1 MIISVNKGIPLLADF
16 SSNTFAVA
24 DFIHCLH
31 MYGRCASIVGGM
43 GTLVHSFRLGWRWMQ
58 AFVRGGK
65 IDPLP
70 VRHSFAGYTV
80 NKAGRDL
87 KAAIDVALVGLPQG
101 MAFAAMAGLD
111 SIYGI
116 MAATVGT
123 FIAPFFTRC
132 SLTVSGPSNATA
144 FMLASFFLAA
154 SPTVHANPM
163 IYVPIIVFVAGFL
176 CVMGAFVKATEMLQ
190 FVSRSVL
197 VGYVTGAATLII
209 ASQLRYVLGIH
220 DVNAGSSFFSMSCA
234 ILENLDKVQWQPV
247 VLGIISFALFIPLR
261 RHFRFLPTFAVIL
274 LVMSVL
280 NRLLCFPELGGAFSN
295 VRMLRDFTMN
305 DLICRLPDFGVASE
319 SLAELLPIA
328 IGIAFLSTLEQTVMS
343 KTISAKT
350 GEPLNLNQDTFAVGM
365 ANMGSALTTS
375 LPCSA
380 SLTRSMLN
388 YTSGAA
394 TRFSGIFCGLI
405 CLGIT
410 FLLANVPL
418 ISCIPHSVLAA
429 LVLANAVSLFD
440 RKLLRICFRSTPGDA
455 VTLVITFLAALLLP
469 LHIAIFIGVFISI
482 SFFLRRAS
490 KPELVEYTL
499 DDRGTLLQVSD
510 TAKRLPQI
518 SIVHVEGDLFFG
530 AADLFRK
537 QVSRIAE
544 DSSLAVIILRMRN
557 ARNLDATSVCALEEL
572 IRFTREQGRHLIISG
587 ASREVFRIL
596 RKSGVLALLQQD
608 ADRTIGQSN
617 FFLMEPKN
625 QNMSTRRALQRA
637 QQLLGGGMADI
648 SIYTTRSSD
657 DRES

>member
-1 MIISVNKGIPLLADF
+1 
-16 SSNTFAVA
+16 
-24 DFIHCLH
+24 
-31 MYGRCASIVGGM
+31 
-43 GTLVHSFRLGWRWMQ
+43 
-58 AFVRGGK
+58 
-65 IDPLP
+65 
-70 VRHSFAGYTV
+70 
-80 NKAGRDL
+80 
-87 KAAIDVALVGLPQG
+87 
-101 MAFAAMAGLD
+101 
-111 SIYGI
+111 
-116 MAATVGT
+116 
-123 FIAPFFTRC
+123 
-132 SLTVSGPSNATA
+132 
-144 FMLASFFLAA
+144 
-154 SPTVHANPM
+154 
-163 IYVPIIVFVAGFL
+163 
-176 CVMGAFVKATEMLQ
+176 
-190 FVSRSVL
+190 
-197 VGYVTGAATLII
+197 
-209 ASQLRYVLGIH
+209 
-220 DVNAGSSFFSMSCA
+220 
-234 ILENLDKVQWQPV
+234 
-247 VLGIISFALFIPLR
+247 
-261 RHFRFLPTFAVIL
+261 
-274 LVMSVL
+274 
-280 NRLLCFPELGGAFSN
+280 
-295 VRMLRDFTMN
+295 
-305 DLICRLPDFGVASE
+305 
-319 SLAELLPIA
+319 
-328 IGIAFLSTLEQTVMS
+328 
-343 KTISAKT
+343 
-350 GEPLNLNQDTFAVGM
+350 
-365 ANMGSALTTS
+365 
-375 LPCSA
+375 
-380 SLTRSMLN
+380 MLN

>member
-1 MIISVNKGIPLLADF
+1 M
-16 SSNTFAVA
+16 
-24 DFIHCLH
+24 
-31 MYGRCASIVGGM
+31 
-43 GTLVHSFRLGWRWMQ
+43 VHSFRLVWKWSQ
-58 AFVRGGK
+58 AFVRSGK

-70 VRHSFAGYTV
+70 VWRSFAGY
-80 NKAGRDL
+80 NLSKAGHDL

-123 FIAPFFTRC
+123 FIAPLFTRC

-144 FMLASFFLAA
+144 FMLASFFLAS
-154 SPTVHANPM
+154 SPTIQENPM
-163 IYVPIIVFVAGFL
+163 TYVPIIVFMAGFL
-176 CVMGAFVKATEMLQ
+176 CVLGAFVKATEVLQ

-197 VGYVTGAATLII
+197 VGYITGAATLII
-209 ASQLRYVLGIH
+209 ASQLRYVLGIN
-220 DVNAGSSFFSMSCA
+220 DINAGNSFFSMSCA
-234 ILENLDKVQWQPV
+234 ILENLDRVQWQSI

-261 RHFRFLPTFAVIL
+261 RYFRFLPTFAIIL
-274 LVMSVL
+274 LVMSVF
-280 NRLLCFPELGGAFSN
+280 NWLLCLPELGGAFCG
-295 VRMLRDFTMN
+295 VRMLRDFTMS
-305 DLICRLPDFGVASE
+305 DLICRVPNFGVASE

-380 SLTRSMLN
+380 SLTRSVLN
-388 YTSGAA
+388 YTSGAV
-394 TRFSGIFCGLI
+394 TRFSGIFCGII

-410 FLLANVPL
+410 LVLANVPL
-418 ISCIPHSVLAA
+418 ISCIPHCVLAA

-455 VTLVITFLAALLLP
+455 VVLVVTFFAALLLP
-469 LHIAIFIGVFISI
+469 LHVAIFIGVFTSI
-482 SFFLRRAS
+482 SLFLRKAA

-499 DDRGTLLQVSD
+499 DERGTLLQVSD
-510 TAKRLPQI
+510 TARRIPQI

-544 DSSLAVIILRMRN
+544 DPSLAVIILRMRN

-596 RKSGVLALLQQD
+596 RKSGVLSVLQQD
-608 ADRTIGQSN
+608 ADQVTGQSN
-617 FFLMEPKN
+617 FFLLEPKN
-625 QNMSTRRALQRA
+625 PNMSTRRALQRA
-637 QQLLGGGMADI
+637 QQLLGSSVADI
-648 SIYTTRSSD
+648 SIYTTRSANAE
-657 DRES
+657 ES